1 MGRIL
6 GDFLE
11 FLDEGKI
18 IQHVIIFFISHS
30 LRDLMNKFIRE
41 ILNPIFSKKV
51 PISDVRKADYRE
63 FVIAILNMCIMSF
76 LLYLGYRYSIKVGRT
91 FNIKIPFTE

>member
-6 GDFLE
+6 GDFLK

-18 IQHVIIFFISHS
+18 IQHVIIFFLSHAI
-30 LRDLMNKFIRE
+30 RDLMNKFIRE
-41 ILNPIFSKKV
+41 ILNPVFSKKV
-51 PISDVRKADYRE
+51 PFKNINKADYKE
-63 FVIAILNMCIMSF
+63 YIIAIINMCIMSF
-76 LLYLGYRYSIKVGRT
+76 LLYLGYRYSLKVGRR